1 MPWPLAGLNQSLHLC
16 SLGENFMG
24 REKENW
30 CEREREERVMGKKST
45 ICAAIRSFIHVK
57 WRWVSDTSHGKLQW
71 QDPTR
76 AIQRLPVTALS
87 VPSHDKSDTDSL
99 LTQWGVERI
108 DAGCAVTIYLTPNS
122 CNIDLR
128 YIWRQWQ
135 DFLRL
140 DGQSIRFEKGR
151 SCRGFFRFIPW
162 EQKGSVGIGRH

>member
-24 REKENW
+24 RE
-30 CEREREERVMGKKST
+30 RETDVRREQEERVMGKKST

-57 WRWVSDTSHGKLQW
+57 WRCVSDTGHGKLQW

-108 DAGCAVTIYLTPNS
+108 DAGCAAAVYLTPNS
-122 CNIDLR
+122 CNKDLR
-128 YIWRQWQ
+128 YILEAMTRFSLLRWAEYSFWERQIMSQ
-135 DFLRL
+135 LLSFYSLRAERQC
-140 DGQSIRFEKGR
+140 GY
-151 SCRGFFRFIPW
+151 
-162 EQKGSVGIGRH
+162 H